1 MRSLTLTALVL
12 TLAAAACGDQDP
24 MAFESDLAVV
34 AAGSEQG
41 FDVKGSATFRV
52 TVSNL
57 TSGQPFTPP
66 LAAIARKPVRLFA
79 MGQPASHMI
88 QQIAENGNLDPMLM
102 MLGGN
107 DHVKDFEVAFGPAG
121 PLLPGE
127 TVTFHIDGQEGA
139 KYFSLVSM
147 LVCTNDG
154 FTGTAGRRLPK
165 KVGDVVTMYGR
176 AYDAG
181 TEINTEDFDN
191 LVPPCS
197 GFTTGTGMSDPA
209 LAEGGVVHRHQGIQG
224 IADLDPAVHG
234 WSGAVAHIEIE
245 RIG

>member
-12 TLAAAACGDQDP
+12 TLAAAACGDRDP
-24 MAFESDLAVV
+24 MAVESDLSVV

-41 FDVKGSATFRV
+41 FDVKGSATFQV

-66 LAAIARKPVRLFA
+66 LAVVHRKPVRLFA
-79 MGQPASHMI
+79 MGEPASHML

-102 MLGGN
+102 MLDGN
-107 DHVKDFEVAFGPAG
+107 KHADDVEVAFGVHG

-127 TVTFHIDGQEGA
+127 TVTFEIEGQEGA
-139 KYFSLVSM
+139 RYLSLVSM

-181 TEINTEDFDN
+181 TEMNTEDFDN

-197 GFTTGTGMSDPA
+197 GGATGTGMSDPA